1 MSNND
6 DVKNPSYNYTK
17 IVKEPTEMG
26 VSSDKGVE
34 NYERDFASMVKYV
47 ELLSSG
53 DSGKDSASNLK
64 DGQTIGDSYFLAS
77 SLECKNKKPRYFY
90 VDNTTSTDS
99 ILLSTI
105 ESIEQLGEE
114 IPKMFSVF
122 GEIGPVDCEL
132 SSKDIVSQNVDGS
145 NSISE
150 EEQYMKKESFSI
162 FKKSSKDKI
171 PHFYVLTVGLFFTYV
186 LFNLSLKK

>member
-47 ELLSSG
+47 ELLTSG
-53 DSGKDSASNLK
+53 GSGSDSASNLK

-77 SLECKNKKPRYFY
+77 STVFLIILGSEAWKPQATFAA
-90 VDNTTSTDS
+90 S
-99 ILLSTI
+99 IKGMI
-105 ESIEQLGEE
+105 
-114 IPKMFSVF
+114 
-122 GEIGPVDCEL
+122 
-132 SSKDIVSQNVDGS
+132 SSSS
-145 NSISE
+145 A
-150 EEQYMKKESFSI
+150 KE
-162 FKKSSKDKI
+162 
-171 PHFYVLTVGLFFTYV
+171 
-186 LFNLSLKK
+186 